1 MDPGSKVGVFFGAGL
16 LVLAGGW
23 GLFHWLGSVFED
35 PTGSEGEEAED
46 PADQEGPPH
55 STRDD

>member
-1 MDPGSKVGVFFGAGL
+1 MDPGTKVGVFFGAGL

-23 GLFHWLGSVFED
+23 GLFHWLTSIRED

-46 PADQEGPPH
+46 PAEEGPPH
-55 STRDD
+55 GSSHD